1 MGRTYPEIT
10 PELKAWIEAQ
20 SLFFV
25 ATAPLSP
32 TGSINCSPKGLDTF
46 RVISPKEVI
55 YLDLTGSGI
64 ETIAHLQENGRIV
77 VMFCAFTGSPQILR
91 IHGQGTVYLP
101 GTPEFQ
107 GWVGLFPD
115 LPGKRAIIHIQAT
128 RISTSCGYG
137 VPQMALV
144 TDRATLTEWATKKGE
159 AGLATYR
166 AQKNRLSVDN
176 LPGLGSDSSTLA

>member
-1 MGRTYPEIT
+1 
-10 PELKAWIEAQ
+10 
-20 SLFFV
+20 V

-46 RVISPKEVI
+46 RVISPTEVI

-101 GTPEFQ
+101 DTPEFQ

-115 LPGKRAIIHIQAT
+115 LPGNPDFHLLRLWRTPDGIGH
-128 RISTSCGYG
+128 
-137 VPQMALV
+137 
-144 TDRATLTEWATKKGE
+144 
-159 AGLATYR
+159 
-166 AQKNRLSVDN
+166 RLSVDN